1 MFRLLKTYTLYAPK
15 YLTITDTSIHIQCS
29 KPVLRPTTAPLKHY
43 ITKHRPYRFIE
54 PRFNWTWLPLLI
66 IIRIFLWELL
76 GFQGYI
82 YYIVVY
88 ERFVN
93 SSVELL
99 IMWCLVVNV
108 CQLFMDV
115 LPPSAVPRGRPNSG
129 MVITLRSYNDVVLLL
144 CLWTYVLSVCYNFNT
159 GWILEEHGRHDWTVS
174 TWSIRVDPCSKY
186 PYIYIYFSQF
196 LSIYLLQL

>member
-1 MFRLLKTYTLYAPK
+1 M
-15 YLTITDTSIHIQCS
+15 
-29 KPVLRPTTAPLKHY
+29 
-43 ITKHRPYRFIE
+43 
-54 PRFNWTWLPLLI
+54 
-66 IIRIFLWELL
+66 
-76 GFQGYI
+76 
-82 YYIVVY
+82 VY

-115 LPPSAVPRGRPNSG
+115 LPPSSVPRGRPNSG
-129 MVITLRSYNDVVLLL
+129 MVITLRSYNDVVLLM

-174 TWSIRVDPCSKY
+174 LWSIRVDPCPS
-186 PYIYIYFSQF
+186 
-196 LSIYLLQL
+196 